1 MIHQRASKTG
11 LAQQLERAKGADKQR
26 RSLIN
31 ELNFTYGR
39 LLRLLPAI
47 ITRADQDP
55 VRDVLS
61 EHVLLDRSIVERLEA
76 AAIAHGIPPQPC
88 GGGAANALMEEVRYA
103 DRSMAD
109 KRARVTAVVG
119 SLKDV
124 RLYLIQTWGK
134 LIDSL
139 EATTELAFR
148 AEALALQQLEA
159 EIYRALAALDGQVD
173 EVVPVGSRHGA

>member
-1 MIHQRASKTG
+1 MIQQRGSRTG

-55 VRDVLS
+55 IRDVLS
-61 EHVLLDRSIVERLEA
+61 EQVLLDRRIVERLGA
-76 AAIAHGIPPQPC
+76 AAAAHGVPPQPC
-88 GGGAANALMEEVRYA
+88 GGGEANALMEEVRYA

-109 KRARVTAVVG
+109 KRARATAVVG
-119 SLKDV
+119 SLKEV
-124 RLYLIQTWGK
+124 RLHLIQTWGK

-159 EIYRALAALDGQVD
+159 EIYRALAALDVHLDQA
-173 EVVPVGSRHGA
+173 VPIGSRQGA